1 MIRTALM
8 QMQLWWRGCEW
19 AAYHLKAWKIK
30 SVYDYLMY
38 QRQLSFFP
46 DFDFISVVLQP
57 EDKELAK
64 KAGSA
69 WYKTMVSDSEYT
81 EFENFTKW
89 LGVSQ

>member
-1 MIRTALM
+1 MVIAVSELLNILVVCM
-8 QMQLWWRGCEW
+8 S
-19 AAYHLKAWKIK
+19 AFHLTP
-30 SVYDYLMY
+30 
-38 QRQLSFFP
+38 SFCLCHH
-46 DFDFISVVLQP
+46 LQP
-57 EDKELAK
+57 EDNETVK

>member
-1 MIRTALM
+1 
-8 QMQLWWRGCEW
+8 
-19 AAYHLKAWKIK
+19 
-30 SVYDYLMY
+30 MY
-38 QRQLSFFP
+38 QRQLRFFP
-46 DFDFISVVLQP
+46 DFDFISVVLQT

>member
-1 MIRTALM
+1 M
-8 QMQLWWRGCEW
+8 GCM
-19 AAYHLKAWKIK
+19 Y
-30 SVYDYLMY
+30 VY
-38 QRQLSFFP
+38 
-46 DFDFISVVLQP
+46 ISSDSKFCLCHHLQP
-57 EDKELAK
+57 EDKETVK